1 MSSDPASRRDDG
13 AILIAYDGSEHSR
26 AGIREAARQLQPG
39 RRALVMT
46 VWQPVDSVPIA
57 PVPIIASSEEL
68 AKLSEADAREIAGDG
83 VDLARSAGFDA
94 EPLVAA
100 GEPVWQRIVES
111 ASALGASLVVVGS
124 HGRTGIRL
132 LLMGSVAAATARH
145 AHCAVLIAHIP
156 AM

>member
-1 MSSDPASRRDDG
+1 MSDQNGGIHQG
-13 AILIAYDGSEHSR
+13 AVLFGYDGSEHSK

-46 VWQPVDSVPIA
+46 VWEPFETVPIA
-57 PVPIIASSEEL
+57 PVPVAASSESL
-68 AKLSEADAREIAGDG
+68 ARLSETEAHGVADEG
-83 VDLARSAGFDA
+83 VELARSVGFDA
-94 EPLVAA
+94 MSMVTS
-100 GEPVWQRIVES
+100 GEPVWKRIVES
-111 ASALGASLVVVGS
+111 ARELHASLVVLGS

-145 AHCAVLIAHIP
+145 ADCAVLIVHIP